1 MIKFFVPGEPVGK
14 SRPRFTTVNGH
25 VKAYTPRSTKECESA
40 FRKACEAVCGVSEPK
55 KGPVR
60 VEVTAVFQIPK
71 SFSKAKR
78 EMALACKLRPTKKPD
93 IDNIVKLAM
102 DAINGKA
109 YTDDANVVSVI
120 AVKRF
125 IMAENEAPG
134 TYVTVEEVPT

>member
-14 SRPRFTTVNGH
+14 GRPRFTTINGH
-25 VKAYTPRSTKECESA
+25 VKAYTPTSTQTHERS
-40 FRKACEAVCGVSEPK
+40 FRRAYDAACNSEPK

-78 EMALACKLRPTKKPD
+78 EMAYAGKLRPTKKPD
-93 IDNIVKLAM
+93 LDNIVKLAM

-109 YTDDANVVSVI
+109 YTDDANVVAIVS
-120 AVKRF
+120 AKRF
-125 IMAENEAPG
+125 VMAENESPG
-134 TYVTVEEVPT
+134 TYVTVEEVAT